1 MTRRGCNLPLATGR
15 ESALKNAKF
24 KSGNRGNSSRSA
36 RCRRSS
42 RRAAKFRQDKESWA
56 ARGKSSNTTHEEIVS
71 LIRRRAYNRKNRWAS
86 DEDVANWVE
95 EERWEMEHAIEM
107 MEARFEMDLEMDM
120 TSDVELGSLPEN
132 RPDGIFRALSVQLN
146 GMSTSRVRNR
156 KAAELQ
162 DVVRKYDVQF
172 VGLGEVGVNWGCSKQ
187 TKRLLTLL
195 PDLELGA

>member
-1 MTRRGCNLPLATGR
+1 
-15 ESALKNAKF
+15 
-24 KSGNRGNSSRSA
+24 
-36 RCRRSS
+36 
-42 RRAAKFRQDKESWA
+42 
-56 ARGKSSNTTHEEIVS
+56 
-71 LIRRRAYNRKNRWAS
+71 
-86 DEDVANWVE
+86 
-95 EERWEMEHAIEM
+95 MEHAIEM